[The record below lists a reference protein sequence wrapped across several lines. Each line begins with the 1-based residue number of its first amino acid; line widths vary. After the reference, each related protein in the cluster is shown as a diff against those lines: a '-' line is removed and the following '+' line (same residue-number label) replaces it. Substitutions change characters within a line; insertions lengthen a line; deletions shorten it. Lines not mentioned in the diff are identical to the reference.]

1 MRADADAT
9 DSRRNEGVPAAERRP
24 GRAARQP
31 NRWKVIFVALL
42 VAGMLVTL
50 GWVLLGSRLL
60 VVRHVEV
67 SGTKLIPRDQVAAAG
82 RISLGS
88 PMVRLDTAAV
98 RRRIEALPQ
107 VESADVER
115 DWPATVRIAVKERVA
130 VVVTPAP
137 YGKVNEID
145 RFGVTVV
152 TTSDTPAGLPDL
164 KVANPGPSDP
174 TTQAALTALMSLP
187 GDLRG
192 RVASVEAGTPESI
205 TFHLTGNGLAT
216 IVWGAAERAPE
227 KLRLISAL
235 VHTSA
240 GRNAHTIDVSS
251 PEVVTTH

>member
-1 MRADADAT
+1 MTSQKSHA
-9 DSRRNEGVPAAERRP
+9 G
-24 GRAARQP
+24 RQP

-42 VAGMLVTL
+42 VAAMLATL

-67 SGTKLIPRDQVAAAG
+67 SGTKLIARDQVAAAG

-115 DWPATVRIAVKERVA
+115 DWPGTVRIAVKERVP
-130 VVVTPAP
+130 VVVTPAQN
-137 YGKVNEID
+137 GKVNEID
-145 RFGVTVV
+145 RFGVTVI
-152 TTSDTPAGLPDL
+152 TTSDVPAGLPEL
-164 KVANPGPSDP
+164 KVASPGPSDLA
-174 TTQAALTALMSLP
+174 TEAALTALVSLP
-187 GDLRG
+187 SDMRG
-192 RVASVEAGTPESI
+192 RVVSVEAGTPESVV
-205 TFHLTGNGLAT
+205 FHLTGTGPAT
-216 IVWGAAERAPE
+216 IVWGAPERAPE

-235 VHTSA
+235 TRTSA